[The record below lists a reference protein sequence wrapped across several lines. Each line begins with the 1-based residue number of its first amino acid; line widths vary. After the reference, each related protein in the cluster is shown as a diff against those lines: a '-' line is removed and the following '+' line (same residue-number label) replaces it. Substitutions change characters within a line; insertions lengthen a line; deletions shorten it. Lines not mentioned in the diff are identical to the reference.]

1 MYVIVAPIQV
11 KRQHREEFVKG
22 IIEDAQESVKKEPG
36 CLRFDVIQD
45 ASHMDRFW
53 LYEVYKDEAAFK
65 AHMQTPHLKKFM
77 EVMKVSRDQGPAG
90 AGRGSYNIWPTDKEW
105 K

>member
-1 MYVIVAPIQV
+1 MYVILSPIQI
-11 KRQHREEFVKG
+11 KRDYRDEFIEAIK
-22 IIEDAQESVKKEPG
+22 EDARDSVAKEKG

-65 AHMQTPHLKKFM
+65 VHMETPHLKKLLPLLDM
-77 EVMKVSRDQGPAG
+77 ARDQGPSG
-90 AGRGSYNIWPTDKEW
+90 AGRGSSNIWPPDDAW